1 MFGVVPISGFSIH
14 PSKITT
20 VIIVIAHERDEKNFQ
35 AEIKGRRWSYVW
47 DTTKFED
54 GEYKISVFAYDIENN
69 SSSDSVSV
77 NLNNSLLK
85 KGIELLDKISKGQIP
100 FDISFSTFVIPFE
113 GQVVGKTFPVIGISF
128 HPSPI
133 THLNLELKRGDKK
146 RDFAL
151 PATYFWYSVVSA
163 DDFEDG
169 EITLSVYATDKNGV
183 QSSSSI
189 TAVIQSFLS
198 GITIPFPQ
206 FELSPTQVVYQ
217 PYPVYVTSAT
227 YVAIVNPQ
235 DGNTINRFFCSALC
249 YIYGYYFSP
258 QSITS
263 GYALI
268 TSADNQTLTK
278 QGEIYRSSFLSSFTL
293 PTSEFPDFGTFVVRD
308 WWNSVPSG
316 KIILKFRVID
326 KNGKESESEAIDI
339 NLQ

>member
-14 PSKITT
+14 PAEITT
-20 VIIVIAHERDEKNFQ
+20 VVIVVAREKDEKFLQ
-35 AEIKGRRWSYVW
+35 AQIKGRRWFYMW

-54 GEYKISVFAYDIENN
+54 GEYKISVFSYDSQKNF
-69 SSSDSVSV
+69 SSDSVSV
-77 NLNNSLLK
+77 KLDNSLLK
-85 KGIELLDKISKGQIP
+85 KGVELLDKISKGQIP
-100 FDISFSTFVIPFE
+100 FDISFSAFVIPFE

-133 THLNLELKRGDKK
+133 TRVNLELKRGEKK

-151 PATYFWYSVVSA
+151 PATYFWYSVVNA
-163 DDFEDG
+163 DDFGDG

-206 FELSPTQVVYQ
+206 FELSTTQVVYQ

-227 YVAIVNPQ
+227 YVSIVYPQ
-235 DGNTINRFFCSALC
+235 SGTKIYKFLCSFQC

-263 GYALI
+263 GYALV
-268 TSADNQTLTK
+268 TLANNQTLTK
-278 QGEIYRSSFLSSFTL
+278 QGEIYHSSFPSSFTL
-293 PTSEFPDFGTFVVRD
+293 PISEFPDFGTFVVKD
-308 WWNSVPSG
+308 WWNSVQPG
-316 KIILKFRVID
+316 DIKLKFHIID
-326 KNGKESESEAIDI
+326 KNGRESESEAIDI
-339 NLQ
+339 SLQ